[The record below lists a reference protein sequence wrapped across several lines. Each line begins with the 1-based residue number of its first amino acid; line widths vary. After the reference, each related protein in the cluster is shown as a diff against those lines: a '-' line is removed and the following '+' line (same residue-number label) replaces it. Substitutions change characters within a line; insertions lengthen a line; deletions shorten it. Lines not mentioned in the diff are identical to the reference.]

1 MNKPTSIAK
10 ITRPSFSGIFHRK
23 RLFRLFDNSR
33 RCPVLWVT
41 GPPGSGKTALVS
53 SYIEARKLPCLW
65 YQIDEGDSDIATFFY
80 YMSIAAKRAATRKRT
95 SLPLFTPE
103 HVKGIAVFAK
113 RYFEELYSRLNP
125 LSTSRSRPTPPF
137 YSPLSKG
144 EHRGVKGGQGRFTIV
159 FDNYQDVSVNSEFHE
174 MIICGLEM
182 IPEYLNVIVISRKNP
197 PSVFTHLHA
206 SNMTLFLGWDEIQF
220 TLDEAR
226 ELSFMKLQR
235 KLTDK
240 VLLQIYK
247 KTEGWVAGLVLILEG
262 LKLEKPELDEI
273 DYSSLYRASK
283 KIIFEYFKSEVFESR
298 DSETRE
304 FLLKTAFF
312 PRMTPQLA
320 ERLTGLRIS
329 EQILSDLSESHYF
342 TEMFPQNEPIYQYHP
357 LFREFLVSRAKNSFT
372 QDEISMIQRSVATL
386 LEQDGQIEDAVKL
399 FCESHHFEGL
409 KQLIRKNA
417 EFLIEQGRSQTLLE
431 WLDSLPSE
439 FVKDDPYLLYWMGVC
454 RMPFN
459 PEESQVCFEN
469 AFQMFKAQR
478 DAPGIFL
485 SLSGVIESIVYGYEG
500 LKPLDTWLPC
510 TNELLKDFNGFPS
523 EHIEAQLTCSM
534 IRAYALRRPLNFSID
549 EWVERLLAF
558 IHKSTNIPM
567 KVNALLTLSCFL
579 YGEGNL
585 QELEINLNSIWEL
598 IEKPD
603 VPPMTKI
610 IAYWL
615 KSAYLNVTSQ
625 YYHCQKIVSD
635 GLELARTTGIHVMD
649 YLMMGHGVLS
659 ALKGG
664 YPQNAKKYLQKMA
677 ANLSLVKPWQASFYH
692 YTAAWE
698 ALYSGNLGKALTHSE
713 KCLNLS
719 EDIGDPWSLS
729 LAYLLRA
736 CISHA
741 FGENEMSADYVS
753 RAREIG
759 IQSKNRFTQFICALT
774 EAYFYLKQGKEADA
788 LTAIREGLKIGKEK
802 GFVNLYI
809 CQPGVM
815 ESLLA
820 KALEDGIEVAYVQ
833 NLIKRNA
840 LFPSTAYSEIE
851 LWPWPIKVFTLGRF
865 GMLKDNKPIQH
876 SRKVKQKPLS
886 MLKAIIAFGG
896 RDVKE
901 EHLIDLLWPEAEGD
915 AAHSAFTTT
924 LSRLRQMLGSDDAV
938 KCKEGMV
945 TLDPCYCWVD
955 AWALERILGQVDA
968 FWKEGLTETDLTQ
981 TIQLAEK
988 ATKLYTGIF
997 MAGDTEPWIISYRE
1011 RLRSKFLRNVERLG
1025 NHWEQ
1030 FGELHKA
1037 VECYQKG
1044 LEVDDL
1050 TEKFYQCLME
1060 CYQQIGRQAEAIKV
1074 YHRCRKTLSVVL
1086 GIEPSPKTEAI
1097 YKAILSNRSTCF

>member
-1 MNKPTSIAK
+1 
-10 ITRPSFSGIFHRK
+10 
-23 RLFRLFDNSR
+23 
-33 RCPVLWVT
+33 
-41 GPPGSGKTALVS
+41 
-53 SYIEARKLPCLW
+53 
-65 YQIDEGDSDIATFFY
+65 
-80 YMSIAAKRAATRKRT
+80 MSIAAKRAATRKRI
-95 SLPLFTPE
+95 SLPLFTSE
-103 HVKGIAVFAK
+103 YVKGIAVFTK
-113 RYFEELYSRLNP
+113 RYFEELYICLNP
-125 LSTSRSRPTPPF
+125 IGTSRSRPTPLF
-137 YSPLSKG
+137 YSPSMSHDLSKG
-144 EHRGVKGGQGRFTIV
+144 ACLPSVGQGHRGVKGGQGRFVIV

-174 MIICGLEM
+174 MIVCGLEM
-182 IPEYLNVIVISRKNP
+182 IPEYLNFIVISRKNP
-197 PSVFTHLHA
+197 PPIFTRLHA
-206 SNMTLFLGWDEIQF
+206 SDKIHFLGWDAIRF
-220 TLDEAR
+220 TKEEAR
-226 ELSFMKLQR
+226 ELSFIKLQR
-235 KLTDK
+235 KPTDK

-247 KTEGWVAGLVLILEG
+247 KTDGWVAGLVLILEG

-298 DSETRE
+298 DRETQE
-304 FLLKTAFF
+304 FLLKTSFF
-312 PRMTPQLA
+312 PRMTPRLA

-329 EQILSDLSESHYF
+329 EQILSDLSESQYF

-372 QDEISMIQRSVATL
+372 LDEISTIQRGVATL
-386 LEQDGQIEDAVKL
+386 LEEDGQIEDAVKL
-399 FCESHHFEGL
+399 FSESHHFEGL

-431 WLDSLPSE
+431 WLNSLPSE
-439 FVKDDPYLLYWMGVC
+439 FIKDDHYLLYWMGVC
-454 RMPFN
+454 CLPFN

-510 TNELLKDFNGFPS
+510 VNELLKDFNGFPS
-523 EHIEAQLTCSM
+523 KHIEAQLTCSI
-534 IRAYALRRPLNFSID
+534 IRAYALRRPLHFSID
-549 EWVERLLAF
+549 EWVERLRDV
-558 IHKSTNIPM
+558 IHKSTNISI
-567 KVNALLTLSCFL
+567 KVKALLNLSCFL

-598 IEKPD
+598 IEQPD
-603 VPPMTKI
+603 VPPLAKI

-625 YYHCQKIVSD
+625 YYHCQKIVSE
-635 GLELARTTGIHVMD
+635 GLELAHATGIHVMD

-659 ALKGG
+659 ALKAG
-664 YPQNAKKYLQKMA
+664 YLPNAKKYLQKMA
-677 ANLSLVKPWQASFYH
+677 ADLSMVKPWQASFYH

-698 ALYSGNLGKALTHSE
+698 ALYKGNLSQALIHSE
-713 KCLNLS
+713 RCLNLS

-741 FGENEMSADYVS
+741 FGENDRLADYIS
-753 RAREIG
+753 ASREIG
-759 IQSKNRFTQFICALT
+759 IQTKNRFTQFICTLT

-788 LTAIREGLKIGKEK
+788 LSAIREGLKTGKEK
-802 GFVNLYI
+802 GFVNLYM

-820 KALEDGIEVAYVQ
+820 KALEEGIEVTYVQ

-865 GMLKDNKPIQH
+865 GMLKDNKLIQH
-876 SRKVKQKPLS
+876 SRKAKQKPLS
-886 MLKAIIAFGG
+886 MLKAIIASGG

-901 EHLIDLLWPEAEGD
+901 EHLTDLLWPEAEGD

-924 LSRLRQMLGSDDAV
+924 ISRLRQMLGSDEAV
-938 KCKEGMV
+938 KCKEGRV
-945 TLDPCYCWVD
+945 TLDPCYCWID

-968 FWKEGLTETDLTQ
+968 SWNEGLKGDDLTQ

-988 ATKLYTGIF
+988 ATKLYTGTF
-997 MAGDTEPWIISYRE
+997 MAGETGLWMISYRE

-1030 FGELHKA
+1030 LGELHKA

-1044 LEVDDL
+1044 LEVDNL
-1050 TEKFYQCLME
+1050 AEELYQCLMK
-1060 CYQQIGRQAEAIKV
+1060 CYQQMGRRTEIIEV
-1074 YHRCRKTLSVVL
+1074 YRRCKKNLSATL
-1086 GIEPSPKTEAI
+1086 GIEPSPTTKAV
-1097 YKAILSNRSTCF
+1097 YKELIG